1 MACEGEVGD
10 AIGLGLPMTIGDED
24 FLGEGAPEMVVDLR
38 REDDREEDR
47 AASNE
52 SSASS
57 DEPCT

>member
-1 MACEGEVGD
+1 MDSGLGD
-10 AIGLGLPMTIGDED
+10 AIGLGVPMTIGEED
-24 FLGEGAPEMVVDLR
+24 FFGGGAPGTGVDLR
-38 REDDREEDR
+38 REDDLEEDR